1 MATEGGPPVSDV
13 DVLSPRDV
21 PLGGPRAMTVRRTL
35 PQRARSLIGAW
46 CFADHYGPD
55 DIAETGGME
64 VAPHP
69 HTGLQTVSWLFSG
82 EIEHRDSLG
91 SHAYVRPGELNL
103 MTGGHGI
110 SHSEVST
117 PRTTML
123 HGVQLWVALPE
134 EHRHAERNFQHHVPE
149 PLRIDGA
156 EIRVF
161 LGSLA
166 GQESPVATFTPL
178 LGAEIVLE
186 PRATVT
192 FAVDPGFEH
201 GLLVDHGDVRMADTL
216 LRPAELG
223 YAQPGATAL
232 TLTNESDGPARTVLL
247 GGTPFEEQIVMWWNF
262 IGRSHEDIVR
272 AREDWANA
280 SDRFGAVE
288 GYPGDRLPA
297 PVLPNAVI
305 TPRGNPPRRRP
316 APEGHPMT
324 ESPASPAAATLER
337 NDARHRYE
345 ILVDGK
351 RAGLTA
357 YRDRGEQR
365 VFFHTEVDDA
375 FAGQGLAA
383 QLVQYALTDVRDLG
397 MRIVPV
403 CPYVAKFLK
412 KHDEFADI
420 TEPVTPEVL
429 AWLDAELG

>member
-1 MATEGGPPVSDV
+1 MTDV

-35 PQRARSLIGAW
+35 PQRARTLIGAW

-117 PRTTML
+117 PRTTIL

-149 PLRIDGA
+149 PLRIDEA

-201 GLLVDHGDVRMADTL
+201 GLLVDHGDVRMAGTL

-272 AREDWANA
+272 AREDWTNA

-324 ESPASPAAATLER
+324 ESPASPASPAAATVER